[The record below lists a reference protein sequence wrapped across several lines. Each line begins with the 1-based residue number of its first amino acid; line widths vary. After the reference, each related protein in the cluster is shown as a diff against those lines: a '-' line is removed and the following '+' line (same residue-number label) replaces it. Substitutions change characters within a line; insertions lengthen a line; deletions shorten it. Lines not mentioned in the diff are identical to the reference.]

1 MPTRNELEELLATM
15 AAAESDAV
23 DEVEDDDDGLSVVW
37 SISYKT
43 YRN

>member
-23 DEVEDDDDGLSVVW
+23 DEVEDDDDLSVAW

>member
-23 DEVEDDDDGLSVVW
+23 DEVEDDDLSVAW
-37 SISYKT
+37 SVSYKT